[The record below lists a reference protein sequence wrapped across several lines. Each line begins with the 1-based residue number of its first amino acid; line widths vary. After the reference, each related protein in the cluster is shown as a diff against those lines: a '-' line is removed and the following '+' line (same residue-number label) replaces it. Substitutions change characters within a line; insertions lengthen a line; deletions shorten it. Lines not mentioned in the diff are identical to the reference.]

1 MVVVSGDGQRGTA
14 GAQLAKAIV
23 VRVVDETGSGVADA
37 TLSLAP
43 SGGTLSDTALVTDS
57 TGTARTQWTMG
68 HSAGDYTLAVHHDG
82 LKKLLKVS
90 AHAGPAAA
98 ANLAFDDMPGE
109 KRSRDAAK
117 AKRLYALVTD
127 VYGNPVP
134 EARVTF
140 SVKSGTVTPTRAVS
154 DAKGRAAL
162 TWKLGS
168 KVGEQTLTGSVRGSD
183 VRGEYVTQVGGR
195 ELPAK
200 AISAKSG
207 ALAKSGTSPKTTAPL
222 KPASSFKT
230 VSLKAASK

>member
-1 MVVVSGDGQRGTA
+1 
-14 GAQLAKAIV
+14 
-23 VRVVDETGSGVADA
+23 
-37 TLSLAP
+37 
-43 SGGTLSDTALVTDS
+43 
-57 TGTARTQWTMG
+57 MG

-82 LKKLLKVS
+82 IKKLLRV
-90 AHAGPAAA
+90 AARAGPAAA

-109 KRSRDAAK
+109 KRSKDAAK
-117 AKRLYALVTD
+117 GKRLYALVTD

-168 KVGEQTLTGSVRGSD
+168 KVGEQTLTGLVRGSD
-183 VRGEYVTQVGGR
+183 VKGEYVTQVGGR

-200 AISAKSG
+200 ATSAKS
-207 ALAKSGTSPKTTAPL
+207 ASLAKSGSSPKIIVPP

-230 VSLKAASK
+230 ASLKPPSK